1 LEKFEKSLATDD
13 RLQLLDLLNSW
24 NPLIKILVALLDLP
38 ALCSLNL
45 LISYS
50 SSLCPNLFHSSIT
63 WSVFL
68 KKSAILLVSTL
79 EAVFVSMC
87 AGTGFTFCRI
97 LPLHPSTNV
106 KFASNTTGE
115 SSFPFTSPAPTLAPT
130 WGNTLRGR
138 LALPLA
144 LEHGDGERDTTDRF
158 LRGRAWNMSDGS
170 PRPRRTGVYLR
181 WGAGGGSPARLDDEL
196 SGKEAS
202 LPQLDERKNEDVEK
216 FEGDSGILRLLFF
229 YFFLNFFL
237 ENL

>member
-1 LEKFEKSLATDD
+1 
-13 RLQLLDLLNSW
+13 
-24 NPLIKILVALLDLP
+24 
-38 ALCSLNL
+38 
-45 LISYS
+45 
-50 SSLCPNLFHSSIT
+50 
-63 WSVFL
+63 
-68 KKSAILLVSTL
+68 
-79 EAVFVSMC
+79 MC

-115 SSFPFTSPAPTLAPT
+115 SSFPFTSPAPHARPHLGEHPA
-130 WGNTLRGR
+130 GYR

-229 YFFLNFFL
+229 FFFLNFFL